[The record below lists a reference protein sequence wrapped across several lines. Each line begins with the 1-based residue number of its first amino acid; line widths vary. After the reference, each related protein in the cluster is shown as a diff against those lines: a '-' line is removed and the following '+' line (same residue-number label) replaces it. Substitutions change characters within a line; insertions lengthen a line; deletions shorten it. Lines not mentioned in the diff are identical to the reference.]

1 LVQWVRFCV
10 CTSFCKVYLFRDL
23 GKMTF
28 FSGGDGGWVV
38 RLELRTLYSLDRHS
52 IT

>member
-1 LVQWVRFCV
+1 VYVHPSVR
-10 CTSFCKVYLFRDL
+10 SILFRDL

-28 FSGGDGGWVV
+28 FSGGDGGWIV
-38 RLELRTLYSLDRHS
+38 RLELRTLHSLDRHS